1 MSPGSSKTRTQRL
14 ASIAAVPTR
23 MHLAV
28 TRLRQRSS
36 IFCILIFAAAFA
48 AMIVSLRIWNPHF
61 PYYEGMTINR
71 DIVARVAFET
81 IDTAETE
88 KEKMLMDSRTPYIY
102 VRNNDPDIL
111 KENINTIY
119 RIVKEAAQAESFDQL
134 TPELQQQFMVPDDSQ
149 DSGATPGTR
158 NIWKFLRKNPAPDEK
173 TVVTATGTQA
183 ESKIVVA
190 EPETVPVAEVK
201 PITEVKTA
209 ETPETTETSEKGE
222 KKAPLKGLEKV
233 LAPTVPENLAAPVE
247 NTKITPENTQEI
259 EPKKEAETSAEGS
272 TIPLSEGLL
281 TEVERIGDR
290 LGTQVVAESAETKI
304 EKVVETEKVTENTE
318 TESNAEENPEEK
330 IGENG
335 EFVGMSLEK
344 SLSDFCDVLEETMK
358 PFCAQGLMHIA
369 EVKEDPLGRGLQ
381 IQIAIVDAE
390 TPGTEGVKTSLK
402 SVILE
407 DNTLIR
413 DAIRKVA
420 GKDDIGDQ
428 IYYCICRNWKSNL
441 VLDPTL
447 TKQAIQIARQSV
459 APIKKEYQVS
469 QRIVQTQVDGDKLV
483 GMHLTEEMVKLLSI
497 ENEKWLASRSWEE
510 KLAYGVAVSLLL
522 LLALVPIWIYIVM
535 VEPRIIREISRQIF
549 ILTFCFLTLIVAVWA
564 ALIPSL
570 PRGAMLFPLVLFSQ
584 IVAVQYNRR
593 LGILFCGMLLLCLSI
608 ALQMTL
614 LEVLC
619 DVGILL
625 TAILPLDRLRGRMQ
639 FVRVAIWATIT
650 AFLFFSAADLMMG
663 VPVSL
668 KIFSEALVNSL
679 PLLLAGLV
687 IQSLLP
693 LLERYFGILSDVR
706 LLELCDV
713 SNPLLN
719 ELITRAPSTYSHSIA
734 LGTIGENAADAI
746 HANGLLVRTAA
757 YYHDVGKIY
766 KPNYYAENLI
776 VKEESPHN
784 TLEPTMSAL
793 IIIAHV
799 KNGVDLA
806 RLYKLPIQIVDLIEQ
821 HHGSTLVAYFYNLAK
836 NRRALDPSIPDV
848 EESSFRYP
856 CPKPQTKEAVVLMLA
871 DACES
876 ACRAL
881 VEPTP
886 ARIQFL
892 VRKISQERLEDEQFD
907 ESGITLTELRT
918 VEDRIV
924 KGLISYHHGR
934 IKYPE
939 RIKEVKK

>member
-1 MSPGSSKTRTQRL
+1 GT
-14 ASIAAVPTR
+14 
-23 MHLAV
+23 
-28 TRLRQRSS
+28 
-36 IFCILIFAAAFA
+36 
-48 AMIVSLRIWNPHF
+48 
-61 PYYEGMTINR
+61 
-71 DIVARVAFET
+71 
-81 IDTAETE
+81 ETE
-88 KEKMLMDSRTPYIY
+88 
-102 VRNNDPDIL
+102 
-111 KENINTIY
+111 
-119 RIVKEAAQAESFDQL
+119 
-134 TPELQQQFMVPDDSQ
+134 
-149 DSGATPGTR
+149 SG
-158 NIWKFLRKNPAPDEK
+158 
-173 TVVTATGTQA
+173 
-183 ESKIVVA
+183 
-190 EPETVPVAEVK
+190 
-201 PITEVKTA
+201 
-209 ETPETTETSEKGE
+209 TET
-222 KKAPLKGLEKV
+222 AV
-233 LAPTVPENLAAPVE
+233 
-247 NTKITPENTQEI
+247 
-259 EPKKEAETSAEGS
+259 EGS

-290 LGTQVVAESAETKI
+290 LGTQVVARDVKSGI
-304 EKVVETEKVTENTE
+304 EEVIETEAVTENTE
-318 TESNAEENPEEK
+318 LENATENAEENSEVK
-330 IGENG
+330 FGENG
-335 EFVGMSLEK
+335 EFVGVSLEK

-407 DNTLIR
+407 DNTQIR

-420 GKDDIGDQ
+420 GKDSIGDQ

-497 ENEKWLASRSWEE
+497 ENEKWLATRSWED
-510 KLAYGVAVSLLL
+510 KLSYGVAVSLVL

-535 VEPRIIREISRQIF
+535 VEPRIIQEISRQIF
-549 ILTFCFLTLIVAVWA
+549 VLVFCFLTLVASVWVA
-564 ALIPSL
+564 QLQSL
-570 PRGAMLFPLVLFSQ
+570 PRGTVLFPLVLFSQ
-584 IVAVQYNRR
+584 IVTVQYNRR
-593 LGILFCGMLLLCLSI
+593 LGILFCGMLLLCLCV
-608 ALQMTL
+608 ALQMTQ

-619 DVGILL
+619 SAGILL
-625 TAILPLDRLRGRMQ
+625 TAILPLDRPRGRMQ

-663 VPVSL
+663 MPLSL
-668 KIFSEALVNSL
+668 KVFSSALVNSL

-693 LLERYFGILSDVR
+693 VLERYFGILSDVR

-806 RLYKLPIQIVDLIEQ
+806 RLYKLPTQIVDLIEQ

-848 EESSFRYP
+848 EESCFRYP

>member
-14 ASIAAVPTR
+14 ASIAVVPTR

-28 TRLRQRSS
+28 TRLRQRGS
-36 IFCILIFAAAFA
+36 IFCILIFATAFV

-61 PYYEGMTINR
+61 PYYEGMAINR

-111 KENINTIY
+111 KENINSIY

-134 TPELQQQFMVPDDSQ
+134 SPELQQQFMVPDDSQ

-158 NIWKFLRKNPAPDEK
+158 NIWKFLRKNPAPEEKVAVTTSGAQDEN
-173 TVVTATGTQA
+173 
-183 ESKIVVA
+183 KIIVA
-190 EPETVPVAEVK
+190 EPKTV
-201 PITEVKTA
+201 PITEVKPSVEVESATR
-209 ETPETTETSEKGE
+209 TPSIEESSEAPKTEENSEP
-222 KKAPLKGLEKV
+222 KAPLKGLEKV
-233 LAPTVPENLAAPVE
+233 LAPTAPENPAVPTDNVDEEGAE
-247 NTKITPENTQEI
+247 NTEKAPKMEPET
-259 EPKKEAETSAEGS
+259 AAEGGA
-272 TIPLSEGLL
+272 IPFSEGLL
-281 TEVERIGDR
+281 TEVEHVGDR
-290 LGTQVVAESAETKI
+290 LGAQVA
-304 EKVVETEKVTENTE
+304 TENTE
-318 TESNAEENPEEK
+318 SKTEKTAEPKSNAEGNLEEK
-330 IGENG
+330 NSENG
-335 EFVGMSLEK
+335 DAVSVSVEK

-390 TPGTEGVKTSLK
+390 TPGTEGIKTSLK

-407 DNTLIR
+407 DNTHIR
-413 DAIRKVA
+413 DAIRKIA

-441 VLDPTL
+441 ALDPTL

-469 QRIVQTQVDGDKLV
+469 QRIVQTQVDGDKLI

-497 ENEKWLASRSWEE
+497 ENEKWLATRSWEE
-510 KLAYGVAVSLLL
+510 KLAYGAAVSLLL
-522 LLALVPIWIYIVM
+522 LLALAPIWIYIVM
-535 VEPRIIREISRQIF
+535 VEPRIIQEISRQIF
-549 ILTFCFLTLIVAVWA
+549 VLAFCFLTLIVAVWA

-570 PRGAMLFPLVLFSQ
+570 PRGAMLFPLALFSQ
-584 IVAVQYNRR
+584 IVTVQYNRR

-614 LEVLC
+614 LEMLC
-619 DVGILL
+619 NAGILL

-663 VPVSL
+663 VPVNL
-668 KIFSEALVNSL
+668 KVFSEALVNSL

-687 IQSLLP
+687 VQSLLP

-746 HANGLLVRTAA
+746 HANGLLVRAAA
-757 YYHDVGKIY
+757 YYHDIGKIY

-784 TLEPTMSAL
+784 MLEPTMSAL

-806 RLYKLPIQIVDLIEQ
+806 RLYKLPTQIVDLIEQ

-886 ARIQFL
+886 ARIQLL

-918 VEDRIV
+918 IEDRIV